1 MGKMRVHELAKE
13 LGLENRALLD
23 ILAKKKV
30 EVKNHMNSLEES
42 VVSDLR
48 REFGKKPAGM
58 SGPGTAAKPAEKAER
73 EPNQPKALMKA
84 ETPVRPEAP
93 GKAEAPVR
101 AEAPGRAETADRA
114 VPPMQTEKTEEAAA
128 KEEAA
133 VPKKK
138 KIVQIFRP
146 QNAKNPGRM
155 SGGRPGADRR
165 SQGRPQGGERR
176 PSGQPGTERRP
187 QGMQP

>member
-1 MGKMRVHELAKE
+1 MTMGKMRVHELAKE

-48 REFGKKPAGM
+48 REFGKKPA
-58 SGPGTAAKPAEKAER
+58 SAPGAVKPAEKAETA
-73 EPNQPKALMKA
+73 PK
-84 ETPVRPEAP
+84 
-93 GKAEAPVR
+93 KAEAPVR
-101 AEAPGRAETADRA
+101 TEKPARAEAPVKAETADRT
-114 VPPMQTEKTEEAAA
+114 VPPAPSEKKEEAAPSA
-128 KEEAA
+128 EETA

-155 SGGRPGADRR
+155 SADRK
-165 SQGRPQGGERR
+165 SVV
-176 PSGQPGTERRP
+176 
-187 QGMQP
+187 

>member
-58 SGPGTAAKPAEKAER
+58 SGPGTAAKPAEKAEAA
-73 EPNQPKALMKA
+73 PKKPEALMKA

-165 SQGRPQGGERR
+165 SQGRLQDG
-176 PSGQPGTERRP
+176 
-187 QGMQP
+187 